1 VLIKSTILA
10 QMSGSLNG
18 SVFAHNRG
26 GAYAR
31 NRSIPANPAT
41 TRQGEVRTSLTVLA
55 LQWGQV
61 LTQSQRDAWANYAA
75 ANPVTNRLGD
85 QTTLSGIAQ
94 YTKTNQFRVGTL
106 GAASI
111 NDPPVPSAP
120 PGGLIP
126 SFLSATASNMVGGA
140 GNAQM
145 TINTSGPT
153 TGYSLALYS
162 SGGLS
167 PGKGFWKGPY
177 TDLRIIGGGVTP
189 LFSSP
194 ADLTPDALQ
203 KIAARATLYITAD
216 KLPLWTV
223 YIQPLIVEP

>member
-1 VLIKSTILA
+1 
-10 QMSGSLNG
+10 MSGSLNG

-41 TRQGEVRTSLTVLA
+41 TRQGEVRTSLTVLS

-106 GAASI
+106 GAAPI
-111 NDPPVPSAP
+111 NDPPAVSAP
-120 PGGLIP
+120 PGGIIP
-126 SFLSATASNMVGGA
+126 SFLSASASNMTGLPGD
-140 GNAQM
+140 
-145 TINTSGPT
+145 TELIINVTSPT
-153 TGYSLALYS
+153 TGYSMAIYS
-162 SGGLS
+162 SAGLS

-177 TDLRIIGGGVTP
+177 SELTLVPGSI
-189 LFSSP
+189 SP
-194 ADLTPDALQ
+194 NFTTAPSLSPVADD
-203 KIAARATLYITAD
+203 KIAAKATMYITLT
-216 KLPLWTV
+216 KIPMWTV
-223 YIQPLIVEP
+223 YIQPLIVTP

>member
-1 VLIKSTILA
+1 MLIKSTILA

-18 SVFAHNRG
+18 SVFSHNRG
-26 GAYAR
+26 GQYAR

-41 TRQGEVRTSLTVLA
+41 TRQGEVRTSITVLS

-61 LTQSQRDAWANYAA
+61 LTQSQRDAWINYAA

-106 GAASI
+106 GLSPV
-111 NDPPVPSAP
+111 NDPPGAISP
-120 PGGLIP
+120 PGGQIP
-126 SFLSATASNMVGGA
+126 SFVSADASSLGGA
-140 GNAQM
+140 GQGM
-145 TINTSGPT
+145 INTFVSTAT

-162 SGGLS
+162 SGPLS

-177 TDLRIIGGGVTP
+177 IQLQTIAGSIATSFTSTTTL
-189 LFSSP
+189 
-194 ADLTPDALQ
+194 APDVGD
-203 KIAARATLYITAD
+203 KIAAKATLYITAQGV
-216 KLPLWTV
+216 PLWTV
-223 YIQPLIVEP
+223 YIQPTIVEP

>member
-1 VLIKSTILA
+1 MLIKSTILA

-18 SVFAHNRG
+18 SVFSHNRG
-26 GAYAR
+26 GQYAR

-41 TRQGEVRTSLTVLA
+41 TRQGEVRTSITVLS

-61 LTQSQRDAWANYAA
+61 LSQSQRDAWTNYAA

-106 GAASI
+106 GLAPL
-111 NDPPVPSAP
+111 NDPPAAVAP
-120 PGGLIP
+120 PSGQIP
-126 SFLSATASNMVGGA
+126 SFLSATASNNAGA
-140 GNAQM
+140 GNASIQV
-145 TINTSGPT
+145 NVSAVT

-162 SGGLS
+162 SGPLS

-177 TDLRIIGGGVTP
+177 VELQTIAGSIAAEFLSTAT
-189 LFSSP
+189 LAP
-194 ADLTPDALQ
+194 APDD
-203 KIAARATLYITAD
+203 KIAAKATLYITSQGV
-216 KLPLWTV
+216 PLWTV
-223 YIQPLIVEP
+223 YIQPMIVAP